1 MERVSGVLCSL
12 GTSAGDFKFQTL
24 HSTYFLSKFL
34 ATCRLRGSNPENRG
48 GAGCCYGHVLSFRMC
63 WTEHFW
69 PLLSLLL
76 LWLLLSSHVI
86 SFSLPLSP
94 SLSLSL
100 SLSVS
105 FPPSVSR
112 LVIFIVMLRIFD
124 RKRMLLLIC
133 MSDSGFSTGYV
144 PQPGGKLRY
153 SPYLLFSY
161 FNSLL
166 FSLTFRYSHVSHTYF
181 AKIAKQVPN

>member
-1 MERVSGVLCSL
+1 MSGVLCSL
-12 GTSAGDFKFQTL
+12 GTSAGDFKLQTL

-34 ATCRLRGSNPENRG
+34 ATCRLRGSHPEDRG
-48 GAGCCYGHVLSFRMC
+48 GAGCCYGHVLSLRMC

-86 SFSLPLSP
+86 PFSLPLSP

-100 SLSVS
+100 YVS
-105 FPPSVSR
+105 FPPSVCR

-124 RKRMLLLIC
+124 RKRKLLLIC
-133 MSDSGFSTGYV
+133 MSDSGFSAGYG

-153 SPYLLFSY
+153 SPHLLFSY
-161 FNSLL
+161 FHSFL
-166 FSLTFRYSHVSHTYF
+166 FSPSFSYSHVSHTHF